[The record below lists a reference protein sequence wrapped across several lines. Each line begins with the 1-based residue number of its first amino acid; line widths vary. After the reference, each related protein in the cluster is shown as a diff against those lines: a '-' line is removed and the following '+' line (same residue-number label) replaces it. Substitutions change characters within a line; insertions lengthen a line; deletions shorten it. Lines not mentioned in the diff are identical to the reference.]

1 MSRAFV
7 SEAAAEASAAAL
19 PERPVS
25 AAPNL
30 VTPRGLD
37 LIGAQVARLQALL
50 DGSAPDDPARA
61 ATARD
66 LRYWRARRGSAQ
78 VVAPAATPTE
88 VAFGTE
94 VTIRRGE
101 VVSVY
106 RVVGEDE
113 ADPPAG
119 LLSWTSPLA
128 QSLMGA
134 QPGEVVEVGGGRA
147 PVSVEAVGRGS
158 GAKKGPPPH
167 TPGS

>member
-7 SEAAAEASAAAL
+7 SEAAAEASAAIL

-37 LIGAQVARLQALL
+37 LIDTQVARLQALL

-61 ATARD
+61 AAARD
-66 LRYWRARRGSAQ
+66 LRYWRARRGSAR
-78 VVAPAATPTE
+78 VVAPIAAPTE
-88 VAFGTE
+88 VAFGTR
-94 VTIRRGE
+94 VIVRRGDA
-101 VVSVY
+101 VNAY
-106 RVVGEDE
+106 HVVGEDE
-113 ADPPAG
+113 ADPSAG

-134 QPGEVVEVGGGRA
+134 QPGDVVEVGGGRA
-147 PVSVEAVGRGS
+147 PASVEAVESGS
-158 GAKKGPPPH
+158 GSEGMPAPH